1 MKTYDEFI
9 EKRMGM
15 EKGLRIFG
23 HGRWNPSMGKKL
35 LHLFPNIRKGNRNG
49 ARITAV
55 FSARVRA
62 LQMNYFAA
70 RENSISASPS
80 WLLSFVGM
88 MEEMAFTSS
97 LPFIMAIL
105 LPAAESMEKSLFAS
119 PAA

>member
-80 WLLSFVGM
+80 WLLSFVVM